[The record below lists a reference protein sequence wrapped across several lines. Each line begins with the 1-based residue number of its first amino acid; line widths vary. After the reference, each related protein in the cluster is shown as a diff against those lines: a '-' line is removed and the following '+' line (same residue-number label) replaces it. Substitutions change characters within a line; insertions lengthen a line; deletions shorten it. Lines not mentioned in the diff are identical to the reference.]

1 MLFRDFMNLLSPQA
15 LRDFIQYHPDSD
27 TVLRIWYNDLR
38 KLEPENF
45 AQLKAHFPAVDAVR
59 IEKHQVLVFIFDIG
73 GNKYRVVTR
82 LDFEH
87 RIGFILLIFTH
98 EEYTRWNRAGRPL

>member
-1 MLFRDFMNLLSPQA
+1 MPCIYKLFDAAPFGTRIA
-15 LRDFIQYHPDSD
+15 RKIQRFSRRC
-27 TVLRIWYNDLR
+27 TS
-38 KLEPENF
+38 NF
-45 AQLKAHFPAVDAVR
+45 AELKAHFPAVDAVR
-59 IEKHQVLVFIFDIG
+59 VEKYQVVVFIFDVG

-98 EEYTRWNRAGRPL
+98 NEYTRWNRAGRPL